1 MLYNAAYID
10 ALFHHQ
16 QSCFERLRSSL
27 IAAPDPRAV
36 VLMSRLLRSI
46 GQPGKALE
54 LCRASRST
62 TPPLEVEAVLA
73 LLQQGALPT
82 EVKAACQKVVDRYP
96 ADAYVVSSVVK
107 VLVRLGDQPAATGV
121 LGAWAE
127 VAGECAEFYGAFAQV
142 CVLAQDFHSA
152 QRCLS
157 FAIELEPQ
165 RAEWH
170 AFLSLTYTA
179 DGRRE
184 KAAERAKWA
193 VEVDPDCEAAWR
205 ALASACDERKEEA
218 EKKADELAN
227 TTVGLERVEL
237 MFFTHCD

>member
-1 MLYNAAYID
+1 
-10 ALFHHQ
+10 
-16 QSCFERLRSSL
+16 
-27 IAAPDPRAV
+27 
-36 VLMSRLLRSI
+36 MSRLLRSI
-46 GQPGKALE
+46 GQPVKALE

-62 TPPLEVEAVLA
+62 TPLLEVETVLA

-82 EVKAACQKVVDRYP
+82 EIKAECQRIAGTYRT
-96 ADAYVVSSVVK
+96 DAFVVSSAVK
-107 VLVRLGDQPAATGV
+107 VLVRLGDQPAATAV

-142 CVLAQDFHSA
+142 CMLAQDYHSA

-165 RAEWH
+165 RADWH
-170 AFLSLTYTA
+170 AFLSLTYSA

-227 TTVGLERVEL
+227 TTVDLDRVEL